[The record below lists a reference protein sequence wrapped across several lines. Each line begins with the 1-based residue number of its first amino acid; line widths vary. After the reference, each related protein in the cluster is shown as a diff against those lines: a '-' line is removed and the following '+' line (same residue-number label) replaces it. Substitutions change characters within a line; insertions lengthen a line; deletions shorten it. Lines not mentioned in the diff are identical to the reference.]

1 MTAGRRC
8 HSIDFVDWLV
18 GEFFSFKGKSH
29 HVGQAAFEL
38 VVSASVS
45 GVLELQICDPS
56 GAMPSG
62 STSTLL
68 TLQKKGKVLHK
79 KLPRSTWQ
87 CCFHW
92 YADTWKSLSRDASSH
107 TKSVDLRRNQLGPSL
122 GTGVL
127 SEFAKFLK
135 CLTADTRLRLLQICR
150 DFLDM
155 QRSAF

>member
-56 GAMPSG
+56 GARPSG

-68 TLQKKGKVLHK
+68 TLQKKGKFSTRNCRGAHGNVASTGTQIPENPFPVMLHC
-79 KLPRSTWQ
+79 TQ
-87 CCFHW
+87 
-92 YADTWKSLSRDASSH
+92 SL
-107 TKSVDLRRNQLGPSL
+107 
-122 GTGVL
+122 
-127 SEFAKFLK
+127 
-135 CLTADTRLRLLQICR
+135 LT
-150 DFLDM
+150 
-155 QRSAF
+155 